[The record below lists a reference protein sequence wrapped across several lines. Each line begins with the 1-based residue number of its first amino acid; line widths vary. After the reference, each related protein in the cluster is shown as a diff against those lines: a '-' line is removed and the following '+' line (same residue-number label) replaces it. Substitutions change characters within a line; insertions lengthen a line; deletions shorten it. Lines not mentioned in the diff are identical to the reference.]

1 MNKLSILKFGDT
13 LLLCVALT
21 LASISITGCALFSA
35 TATTEQKLADIKALT
50 YAAASLGT
58 SEALLENPAWR
69 LHFATAYAQLDQLVQ
84 QKVVTGDSLRRILAS
99 LPVKEL
105 KSDRARIAIESA
117 TMLYDAVAGDK
128 INLENQVYVLAAA
141 EGIRN
146 GLKAALQ
153 L

>member
-1 MNKLSILKFGDT
+1 MIPAIVSIRGHQK
-13 LLLCVALT
+13 
-21 LASISITGCALFSA
+21 TGVSWTDCALSDGRSG
-35 TATTEQKLADIKALT
+35 KLEDQRRIRD
-50 YAAASLGT
+50 
-58 SEALLENPAWR
+58 ELETMETRFNWR